1 MNVQVISNER
11 YNKSVDW
18 YALGVLIFEMLTGLP
33 PFYEPG
39 LSLLVL
45 YDKILRGPA
54 CIAWPPDASPDA
66 ADLVLRLMERDPSK
80 RFGNMQHGAGDVFA
94 HPWFAVVDWEKMLRM
109 GYDPPYVPRVLGDG
123 DASA

>member
-1 MNVQVISNER
+1 MCAAPTSPSAPPASPPLSGPRLTAPSQIVSGGR

-54 CIAWPPDASPDA
+54 CIAWPADASPEA
-66 ADLVLRLMERDPSK
+66 AEIGRAKV
-80 RFGNMQHGAGDVFA
+80 
-94 HPWFAVVDWEKMLRM
+94 
-109 GYDPPYVPRVLGDG
+109 
-123 DASA
+123 

>member
-1 MNVQVISNER
+1 M
-11 YNKSVDW
+11 DW

-45 YDKILRGPA
+45 YDEILRGPA

-66 ADLVLRLMERDPSK
+66 ADLGQQHPTVRRAER
-80 RFGNMQHGAGDVFA
+80 GARQQL
-94 HPWFAVVDWEKMLRM
+94 K
-109 GYDPPYVPRVLGDG
+109 
-123 DASA
+123 ASRA